1 MGGDAHV
8 RRYAE
13 RVPYFICPNCKER
26 SIDDDGYEGLTT
38 QAVQCSHCGF
48 GFLFQL
54 LDDYYP
60 APSTGFAVCDRDGRV
75 LALGRGIF
83 ELSGFRE
90 DDVMG
95 REVMEAFGLS
105 GYQDGKNPAGLAL
118 EWGVRRLDEQL
129 ELTTRAGVRK
139 PVKGDFFP
147 AYDDDGGLL
156 VALTPR

>member
-1 MGGDAHV
+1 
-8 RRYAE
+8 
-13 RVPYFICPNCKER
+13 VPYFICPNCKER
-26 SIDDDGYEGLTT
+26 SIDDDGLEGLTQ
-38 QAVQCSHCGF
+38 QAVQCDHCGF

-60 APSTGFAVCDRDGRV
+60 APATGFVVCDRGGRV
-75 LALGRGIF
+75 LALGRGVF

-90 DDVMG
+90 NDVMG
-95 REVMEAFGLS
+95 REVMDAFGLS
-105 GYQDGKNPAGLAL
+105 GFEDGKNPAGLAL

-139 PVKGDFFP
+139 AVKGDFFP
-147 AYDDDGGLL
+147 AYDEDGGLL